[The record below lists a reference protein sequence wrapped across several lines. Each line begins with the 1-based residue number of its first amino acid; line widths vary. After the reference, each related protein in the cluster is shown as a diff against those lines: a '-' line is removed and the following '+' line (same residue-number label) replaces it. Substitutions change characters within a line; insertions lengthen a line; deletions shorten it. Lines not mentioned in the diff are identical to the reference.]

1 MEHLKNLL
9 VALGLLIVALPVM
22 AQRGTGSSTG
32 VARSAN
38 DAEIF
43 NVSGTIKEV
52 LIGPCESTTGRSNSG
67 SHIIINTSD
76 DSELN
81 IHLGPTIEV
90 ASIVDDCT
98 LGENVKCKIFR
109 TPDLP
114 ENNYVAIELETNRK
128 FYKLRDSNLR
138 PVWAGRGRNRYRW

>member
-1 MEHLKNLL
+1 MKNFKNLF
-9 VALGLLIVALPVM
+9 VALSLLIVAIPVL

-32 VARSAN
+32 VARSSS

-52 LIGPCESTTGRSNSG
+52 LIGPCKSTTGRSNSG

-76 DSELN
+76 NSELN
-81 IHLGPTIEV
+81 IHLGPSVEV

-98 LGENVKCKIFR
+98 PGENVKCKIFR

-114 ENNYVAIELETNRK
+114 ENNYVAIELETDRK

-138 PVWAGRGRNRYRW
+138 PVWAGRGRSRYRW